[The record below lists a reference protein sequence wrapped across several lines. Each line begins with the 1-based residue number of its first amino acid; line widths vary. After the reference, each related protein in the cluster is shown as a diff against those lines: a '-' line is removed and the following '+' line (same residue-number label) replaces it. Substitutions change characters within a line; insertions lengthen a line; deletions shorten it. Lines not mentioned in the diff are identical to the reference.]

1 MTPLNFITRAQLQDW
16 LAALMAE
23 RTLVAPR
30 QVAEN
35 LVLYAPVTS
44 PDAIAFDFTR
54 TAISPKEFFL
64 PASEAIL
71 TVERTRQALDGKDG
85 SGPTWNVKLSEPEL
99 ARDQV
104 LFGVRPCDARAL
116 LALDALLLAEPVDA
130 YYARRRERTSLIGLA
145 CKQMGPTCFCTGLG
159 FAPDDGQGLD
169 VMLYPAEGGYALEAL
184 TEKGGTLTAGLKLE
198 PFAGLEV
205 HKAWPPAELL
215 VAPRQA
221 WARLFNDPY
230 WSRLADRCLSCKL
243 CAYVCPTCRCF
254 DVRDY
259 TVAQGPGRQQIER
272 LRCWDSCLV
281 AGYRRIAGGHNPRP
295 TTAQRLRNRFYCKFD
310 YYPADF
316 GPLGCVGCGR
326 CIDHCPVN
334 VDISEV
340 LQAVAGGVDPVT
352 DTFLSAGHVDP
363 EHKS

>member
-1 MTPLNFITRAQLQDW
+1 MTTLNFITHAQLRDW
-16 LAALMAE
+16 LAALTAE
-23 RTLVAPR
+23 RTLIAP
-30 QVAEN
+30 QPSAGD
-35 LVLYAPVTS
+35 LTLYAPVQS

-71 TVERTRQALDGKDG
+71 TVERIRQAPTGEDACDD
-85 SGPTWNVKLSEPEL
+85 PTWDVKLSEPEL
-99 ARDQV
+99 GRDQV
-104 LFGVRPCDARAL
+104 LFGVHPCDARAL

-145 CKQMGPTCFCTGLG
+145 CEQMGPTCFCTSLG
-159 FAPDDGQGLD
+159 FSPDDGQGLD

-184 TEKGGTLTAGLKLE
+184 TGKGETLTAGLELE
-198 PFAGLEV
+198 PFAGPEV
-205 HKAWPPAELL
+205 HKTWPPAALPA
-215 VAPRQA
+215 APRQA
-221 WARLFNDPY
+221 WAQLFDSPY

-259 TVAQGPGRQQIER
+259 TVAHGPGRQQIER
-272 LRCWDSCLV
+272 LRCWDSCLA

-295 TTAQRLRNRFYCKFD
+295 AKAQRLRNRFYCKFD

-334 VDISEV
+334 VDITEV
-340 LQAVAGGVDPVT
+340 LQAVAGGEA
-352 DTFLSAGHVDP
+352 SP
-363 EHKS
+363 EKGL